1 MPTPATLPD
10 NLIDTYGLVKS
21 SQTRTALTE
30 DLQKAGERRLR
41 EALKQAAL
49 SNSRGKVSVN
59 FYRTILYDTGRA
71 KERRGRASASSSAHR
86 QPSVSMAT
94 RARGFRASLSS
105 QGNMCTVTS

>member
-71 KERRGRASASSSAHR
+71 KE
-86 QPSVSMAT
+86 P
-94 RARGFRASLSS
+94 ARDYQSRHYSDEEFRAMEVDLDA
-105 QGNMCTVTS
+105 